1 MGGTAQAR
9 PVRVPTALWFS
20 SVRPGATGSESDLC
34 VMRVPRV
41 LLCEG
46 RSQRT
51 AQVCEAVAM
60 QCEGRGL

>member
-1 MGGTAQAR
+1 
-9 PVRVPTALWFS
+9 VRVPTALWFS